1 VPSLKIFIAALFF
14 GGLYLPLCRAQQT
27 SANFFSGKESTVL
40 RFEAVGIA
48 DTGRSVLKVLIR
60 EIDTPETVLG
70 ATVLL
75 RRENDKMYGRVTQ
88 ADGRCHFKVGGGDYT
103 VRVQMTGLASFEQPG
118 FLLEKGKSYTLE
130 IGMAKL

>member
-1 VPSLKIFIAALFF
+1 MPSLKFSVPTLCLAL
-14 GGLYLPLCRAQQT
+14 LSTSLCTAQQS
-27 SANFFSGKESTVL
+27 SANFVSGKESTVL

-48 DTGRSVLKVLIR
+48 DTGRAVLKVLIR

-88 ADGRCHFKVGGGDYT
+88 ADGRCHFKVGPGDYT
-103 VRVQMTGLASFEQPG
+103 VRVQMTGLASFEHAG